1 MNKIISLILGA
12 FFLTACGQNYTVVDE
27 ETLNTNPELEGV
39 VSAWQNLVDAGTDEN
54 CDAVLEQ
61 MRSSLNM
68 TEESCPDAFEY
79 LKTAPE
85 VDWSK
90 TDWNESAG
98 KAKIYKMNGGSITSF
113 ILDTSDDTWRADS
126 FFWQD

>member
-1 MNKIISLILGA
+1 MTKITSLILSA
-12 FFLTACGQNYTVVDE
+12 LLLTACGQNYTVVDE
-27 ETLNTNPELEGV
+27 ETLDTNPELEGIV
-39 VSAWQNLVDAGTDEN
+39 TAWQNLVDAGVNDD

-68 TEESCPDAFEY
+68 TEETCPEAFEY
-79 LKTAPE
+79 LKDAPE

-98 KAKIYKMNGGSITSF
+98 KAKIYKLNGGSITSF

-126 FFWQD
+126 FFWED

>member
-1 MNKIISLILGA
+1 MKKIAFLLLGISL
-12 FFLTACGQNYTVVDE
+12 LTACSQDYTVVDE
-27 ETLNTNPELEGV
+27 ETLDTNPELEGV
-39 VSAWQNLVDAGTDEN
+39 VTAWQNLVDAGAEED

-68 TEESCPDAFEY
+68 TEESCPEAFAY
-79 LKTAPE
+79 LKDAPE

-98 KAKIYKMNGGSITSF
+98 KAKIYKMNGGSITAF

-126 FFWQD
+126 FFWED